1 MSTRKANA
9 TEEAK
14 ARVKF
19 TGVDDEAVNN
29 ALNDYNDVRKS
40 NGLDELTQ
48 DRVDAS
54 TRGFNVGDELMFGP
68 DSKWVLTVGEV
79 KDAQGKVTETYPAI
93 TNGATTLSIKVLCKQ
108 IVSGF
113 SGDNNAVFYAATQR
127 PKNKADETDF
137 SKWLDVQES
146 KPTLESNIP
155 LEEVARFMQKKS
167 EFSPLRLWCE
177 IKAGKSDI
185 LESFT
190 KLIYR
195 GSIMKQG
202 IRRTGEPFV
211 NKIAVWEMEKKQN
224 REIYSPYLLYY
235 Y

>member
-1 MSTRKANA
+1 MSTRKTNA

-19 TGVDDEAVNN
+19 TGVEDEAVNN
-29 ALNDYNDVRKS
+29 ALNDYNAVRKS
-40 NGLDELTQ
+40 NGLAELTQ

-68 DSKWVLTVGEV
+68 DSEWKLIVGEV

-108 IVSGF
+108 VISGF
-113 SGDNNAVFYAATQR
+113 IGDNNAVFYAATQR
-127 PKNKADETDF
+127 PKNKADEADF
-137 SKWLDVQES
+137 SKWLDVQKS
-146 KPTLESNIP
+146 SPTLESNVP
-155 LEEVARFMQKKS
+155 LEEVAGYMQKKS

-190 KLIYR
+190 KLIYH

-202 IRRTGEPFV
+202 VRRTGEPFV
-211 NKIAVWEMEKKQN
+211 NKIAVWEMKQQ
-224 REIYSPYLLYY
+224 
-235 Y
+235 

>member
-1 MSTRKANA
+1 MSTK
-9 TEEAK
+9 TTKTIEEAK

-68 DSKWVLTVGEV
+68 NSKWELTVGEV

-93 TNGATTLSIKVLCKQ
+93 TNGTTTLSIKVLCKQ

-127 PKNKADETDF
+127 PKNKADESNF
-137 SKWLDVQES
+137 AKWLDVQES
-146 KPTLESNIP
+146 KPTLEKDTT
-155 LEEVARFMQKKS
+155 LEEVAGYMKPKS
-167 EFSPLRLWCE
+167 GHSPLRLWCE
-177 IKAGKSDI
+177 IKAGKNDI
-185 LESFT
+185 LTSFN
-190 KLIYR
+190 KLIYH

-211 NKIAVWEMEKKQN
+211 NKIAVWEMK
-224 REIYSPYLLYY
+224 
-235 Y
+235 

>member
-1 MSTRKANA
+1 MSTRETNV

-19 TGVDDEAVNN
+19 TGVEDEDVNN

-40 NGLDELTQ
+40 NGLEELTQ

-68 DSKWVLTVGEV
+68 DSKWQLTVGEV

-108 IVSGF
+108 VVSGF
-113 SGDNNAVFYAATQR
+113 NGDNNAVFYTATQR
-127 PKNKADETDF
+127 PKSKADEANF

-146 KPTLESNIP
+146 KPTLENGLK
-155 LEEVARFMQKKS
+155 LEDIAGFMQPKS

-177 IKAGKSDI
+177 IKAGKNDI
-185 LESFT
+185 LKSFT
-190 KLIYR
+190 KLIYH

-211 NKIAVWEMEKKQN
+211 NKIAVWEMQ
-224 REIYSPYLLYY
+224 
-235 Y
+235 

>member
-1 MSTRKANA
+1 MSAKTTKVA
-9 TEEAK
+9 EEAK

-19 TGVDDEAVNN
+19 TGVDDEDVNN
-29 ALNDYNDVRKS
+29 ALNDYNAVRKS
-40 NGLDELTQ
+40 NGLEELTQ

-68 DSKWVLTVGEV
+68 DSKWKLIVGEV

-108 IVSGF
+108 VVSGF
-113 SGDNNAVFYAATQR
+113 NGDNNAVFYAATQR
-127 PKNKADETDF
+127 PKNKADEANF

-146 KPTLESNIP
+146 KPTLESGIT
-155 LEEVARFMQKKS
+155 LEDVAGFMQPKS

-177 IKAGKSDI
+177 IKAGKNDI
-185 LESFT
+185 LKSFS
-190 KLIYR
+190 KLIYH

-211 NKIAVWEMEKKQN
+211 NKIAVWEIK
-224 REIYSPYLLYY
+224 
-235 Y
+235 

>member
-1 MSTRKANA
+1 MSTRKTNV

-19 TGVDDEAVNN
+19 TGVEDEDVNN

-40 NGLDELTQ
+40 NGLEELTQ

-68 DSKWVLTVGEV
+68 DSKWQLTVGEV

-108 IVSGF
+108 VVSGF
-113 SGDNNAVFYAATQR
+113 NGDNNAVFYTATQR
-127 PKNKADETDF
+127 PKNKADEANF

-146 KPTLESNIP
+146 KPTLESGTT
-155 LEEVARFMQKKS
+155 LEDVVGFMQPKS

-177 IKAGKSDI
+177 IKAGKNDI
-185 LESFT
+185 LKSFA
-190 KLIYR
+190 KLVYH

-211 NKIAVWEMEKKQN
+211 NKIAVWEMQ
-224 REIYSPYLLYY
+224 
-235 Y
+235 

>member
-1 MSTRKANA
+1 MSTRETNV

-19 TGVDDEAVNN
+19 TGVEDEDVNN

-40 NGLDELTQ
+40 NGLEELTQ

-68 DSKWVLTVGEV
+68 DSKWQLTVGEV

-108 IVSGF
+108 VVSGF
-113 SGDNNAVFYAATQR
+113 NGDNNAVFYTATQR
-127 PKNKADETDF
+127 PKSKADEANF

-146 KPTLESNIP
+146 KPTLENGLK
-155 LEEVARFMQKKS
+155 LEDIAGFMQPKS

-177 IKAGKSDI
+177 IKAGKNDI
-185 LESFT
+185 LKSFA
-190 KLIYR
+190 KLVYH

-202 IRRTGEPFV
+202 IRQTGEPFV
-211 NKIAVWEMEKKQN
+211 NKIAVWEMQ
-224 REIYSPYLLYY
+224 
-235 Y
+235 

>member
-1 MSTRKANA
+1 MSARKTNA

-29 ALNDYNDVRKS
+29 ALNDYNAVRKS
-40 NGLDELTQ
+40 NGLAELTQ

-68 DSKWVLTVGEV
+68 DSEWKLIVGEV

-108 IVSGF
+108 VISGF

-127 PKNKADETDF
+127 PKNKADEADF
-137 SKWLDVQES
+137 SKWLDVQKS
-146 KPTLESNIP
+146 SPTLESNTT
-155 LEEVARFMQKKS
+155 LEEAAGYMQRKS

-177 IKAGKSDI
+177 IKAGKNDI
-185 LESFT
+185 LKSFS
-190 KLIYR
+190 KLIYH

-202 IRRTGEPFV
+202 IRKTGEPFI
-211 NKIAVWEMEKKQN
+211 NKIAVWEMQ
-224 REIYSPYLLYY
+224 
-235 Y
+235 

>member
-1 MSTRKANA
+1 MSTRETNV

-19 TGVDDEAVNN
+19 TGVEDEDVNN

-40 NGLDELTQ
+40 NGLEELTQ

-68 DSKWVLTVGEV
+68 DSKWQLTVGEV

-108 IVSGF
+108 VVSGF
-113 SGDNNAVFYAATQR
+113 NGDNNAVFYAATQR
-127 PKNKADETDF
+127 PKNKADEANF

-146 KPTLESNIP
+146 KPTLESGTT
-155 LEEVARFMQKKS
+155 LEDVVGFMQPKS

-177 IKAGKSDI
+177 IKAGKNDI
-185 LESFT
+185 LKSFA
-190 KLIYR
+190 KLVYH

-211 NKIAVWEMEKKQN
+211 NKIAVWEMQ
-224 REIYSPYLLYY
+224 
-235 Y
+235 

>member
-1 MSTRKANA
+1 MSTKTTKA

-19 TGVDDEAVNN
+19 TGVEDEDVNN

-68 DSKWVLTVGEV
+68 DSKWRLIVGEV

-93 TNGATTLSIKVLCKQ
+93 TNGTTTLSIKVLCKQ
-108 IVSGF
+108 VVSGF

-127 PKNKADETDF
+127 PKNKVDESNF
-137 SKWLDVQES
+137 AKWLDVQES
-146 KPTLESNIP
+146 KPTLESDTT
-155 LEEVARFMQKKS
+155 LEDVARFMQPKS

-177 IKAGKSDI
+177 IKAGKNDI
-185 LESFT
+185 LKSFS
-190 KLIYR
+190 KLIYH

-211 NKIAVWEMEKKQN
+211 NKIAVWEMQ
-224 REIYSPYLLYY
+224 
-235 Y
+235 

>member
-1 MSTRKANA
+1 MSTRETNV

-19 TGVDDEAVNN
+19 TGVEDEDVNN

-40 NGLDELTQ
+40 NGLEELTQ

-54 TRGFNVGDELMFGP
+54 TRGFNVGDELMFGS
-68 DSKWVLTVGEV
+68 DSKWQLTVGEV

-108 IVSGF
+108 VVSGF
-113 SGDNNAVFYAATQR
+113 NGDNNAVFYTATQR
-127 PKNKADETDF
+127 PKSKADEANF

-146 KPTLESNIP
+146 KPTLESGTT
-155 LEEVARFMQKKS
+155 LEDIVGFMQPKS

-177 IKAGKSDI
+177 IKAGKNDI
-185 LESFT
+185 LKSFA
-190 KLIYR
+190 KLVYH

-211 NKIAVWEMEKKQN
+211 NKIAVWEMQ
-224 REIYSPYLLYY
+224 
-235 Y
+235 

>member
-1 MSTRKANA
+1 MSTRETNV

-19 TGVDDEAVNN
+19 TGVEDEDVNN

-40 NGLDELTQ
+40 NGLEELTQ

-68 DSKWVLTVGEV
+68 DSKWKLIVGEV

-108 IVSGF
+108 VVSGF
-113 SGDNNAVFYAATQR
+113 NGDNNAVFYAATQR
-127 PKNKADETDF
+127 PKNKADEANF

-146 KPTLESNIP
+146 KPTLESGTT
-155 LEEVARFMQKKS
+155 LEDVVGFMQPKS

-177 IKAGKSDI
+177 IKAGKNDI
-185 LESFT
+185 LKSFT
-190 KLIYR
+190 KLVYH

-211 NKIAVWEMEKKQN
+211 NKIAVWEMQ
-224 REIYSPYLLYY
+224 
-235 Y
+235 

>member
-1 MSTRKANA
+1 MSTKTTKA
-9 TEEAK
+9 TETAK

-29 ALNDYNDVRKS
+29 ALNDYNAVRKS

-54 TRGFNVGDELMFGP
+54 IRGFNVGDELMFGP

-108 IVSGF
+108 VVSGF
-113 SGDNNAVFYAATQR
+113 SGDNNAAFYAATQR
-127 PKNKADETDF
+127 PKNKADEADF
-137 SKWLDVQES
+137 SKWVDVQES
-146 KPTLESNIP
+146 KPTLESNTT
-155 LEEVARFMQKKS
+155 LEEVAGFMQPKS

-177 IKAGKSDI
+177 IKAGKNDI
-185 LESFT
+185 LKSFS
-190 KLIYR
+190 KLIYH

-211 NKIAVWEMEKKQN
+211 NKIAVWEMKQQ
-224 REIYSPYLLYY
+224 
-235 Y
+235 

>member
-1 MSTRKANA
+1 MSTRKTNA

-19 TGVDDEAVNN
+19 TGVEDEDVNN
-29 ALNDYNDVRKS
+29 ALNDYNDVRRS
-40 NGLDELTQ
+40 NGLEELTQ

-108 IVSGF
+108 VVSGF
-113 SGDNNAVFYAATQR
+113 DGNNNAIFYTATQR
-127 PKNKADETDF
+127 PRNKADEADF

-146 KPTLESNIP
+146 KPTLESG
-155 LEEVARFMQKKS
+155 LELDVVAGYMQPKS

-177 IKAGKSDI
+177 IKAGKNNI
-185 LESFT
+185 LKSFT
-190 KLIYR
+190 KLIYH

-202 IRRTGEPFV
+202 VRRTGEPFV
-211 NKIAVWEMEKKQN
+211 NKIAVWEMQ
-224 REIYSPYLLYY
+224 
-235 Y
+235 

>member
-1 MSTRKANA
+1 MSTRKTNA

-29 ALNDYNDVRKS
+29 ALNDYNAFRKS
-40 NGLDELTQ
+40 NGLEALTQ

-68 DSKWVLTVGEV
+68 DSKWTLTVGEV

-108 IVSGF
+108 IISGF
-113 SGDNNAVFYAATQR
+113 DGNNNAVFYAATQR
-127 PKNKADETDF
+127 PKNKADEADF

-146 KPTLESNIP
+146 KPTLEKDTT
-155 LEEVARFMQKKS
+155 LEDVAGYMKPKS
-167 EFSPLRLWCE
+167 GYSPLRLWCE
-177 IKAGKSDI
+177 IKAGKNDI
-185 LESFT
+185 LKSFT
-190 KLIYR
+190 KLIYH

-211 NKIAVWEMEKKQN
+211 NKIAVWEMK
-224 REIYSPYLLYY
+224 
-235 Y
+235 

>member
-1 MSTRKANA
+1 MSTRKTNA

-19 TGVDDEAVNN
+19 TGVEDEAVNN
-29 ALNDYNDVRKS
+29 ALNDYNAARKS
-40 NGLDELTQ
+40 HNLAELTQ

-108 IVSGF
+108 VISGF

-127 PKNKADETDF
+127 PKSKADEADF
-137 SKWLDVQES
+137 SKWIDVQKS
-146 KPTLESNIP
+146 SPTLESNVP
-155 LEEVARFMQKKS
+155 LEEVAGFMQKKS

-177 IKAGKSDI
+177 VKAGKNDI
-185 LESFT
+185 LKSFN
-190 KLIYR
+190 KLIYH

-202 IRRTGEPFV
+202 IRKTGEPFV
-211 NKIAVWEMEKKQN
+211 NKIAVWEMK
-224 REIYSPYLLYY
+224 
-235 Y
+235 

>member
-1 MSTRKANA
+1 MSARKTNA
-9 TEEAK
+9 AEEAK
-14 ARVKF
+14 VRVKF
-19 TGVDDEAVNN
+19 TGVEDEAVNN

-108 IVSGF
+108 VVSGF
-113 SGDNNAVFYAATQR
+113 NGDNDAVFYTATQR
-127 PKNKADETDF
+127 PRTKTDETDF

-146 KPTLESNIP
+146 KPTLESGLK
-155 LEEVARFMQKKS
+155 LEDIAGFMQPKS

-177 IKAGKSDI
+177 IKAGKNDI
-185 LESFT
+185 LKSFA
-190 KLIYR
+190 KLIYH

-202 IRRTGEPFV
+202 IRKTGEPFV
-211 NKIAVWEMEKKQN
+211 NKIAVWEMQ
-224 REIYSPYLLYY
+224 
-235 Y
+235 

>member
-1 MSTRKANA
+1 MSTRKMNA
-9 TEEAK
+9 TQEAK

-19 TGVDDEAVNN
+19 TGVDDEDVNN

-40 NGLDELTQ
+40 NGLAELTQ

-68 DSKWVLTVGEV
+68 DSKWTLIVGEV

-108 IVSGF
+108 VISGF
-113 SGDNNAVFYAATQR
+113 SGDNNAVFYAVTQR
-127 PKNKADETDF
+127 PKNKADEADF
-137 SKWLDVQES
+137 SKWLDVQEN
-146 KPTLESNIP
+146 KPTLESNTT
-155 LEEVARFMQKKS
+155 LEDVAGFMQSKS

-177 IKAGKSDI
+177 IKAGKNDI

-190 KLIYR
+190 KLVYH

-211 NKIAVWEMEKKQN
+211 NKIAVWEMK
-224 REIYSPYLLYY
+224 
-235 Y
+235 

>member
-1 MSTRKANA
+1 MSTRETNV

-19 TGVDDEAVNN
+19 TGVEDEDVNN

-40 NGLDELTQ
+40 NGLEELTQ

-54 TRGFNVGDELMFGP
+54 TRGFNVGEELMFGP
-68 DSKWVLTVGEV
+68 DSKWQLTIGEV

-93 TNGATTLSIKVLCKQ
+93 TNGAATLSIKVLCKQ
-108 IVSGF
+108 VVSGF
-113 SGDNNAVFYAATQR
+113 NGDNNAVFYAATQR
-127 PKNKADETDF
+127 PKNKADEANF

-146 KPTLESNIP
+146 KPTLENGLKPKDI
-155 LEEVARFMQKKS
+155 VGFMQPKS

-177 IKAGKSDI
+177 IKAGKNDI
-185 LESFT
+185 LKSFT
-190 KLIYR
+190 KLVYH

-211 NKIAVWEMEKKQN
+211 NKIAVWEMQ
-224 REIYSPYLLYY
+224 
-235 Y
+235 

>member
-1 MSTRKANA
+1 MSTKTTKVA
-9 TEEAK
+9 EEAK

-19 TGVDDEAVNN
+19 TGVDDEDVNN

-40 NGLDELTQ
+40 NGLKELTQ

-68 DSKWVLTVGEV
+68 DSKWSLAVGEV
-79 KDAQGKVTETYPAI
+79 RDAQGKVTETYPAI

-108 IVSGF
+108 VISGF

-127 PKNKADETDF
+127 PKNKADEPNF
-137 SKWLDVQES
+137 AKWLDVQES
-146 KPTLESNIP
+146 KPTLESSTT
-155 LEEVARFMQKKS
+155 LEDVAGFMQPKS

-177 IKAGKSDI
+177 IKAGKNDI
-185 LESFT
+185 LKSFS
-190 KLIYR
+190 KLIYH

-202 IRRTGEPFV
+202 VRRTGEPFV
-211 NKIAVWEMEKKQN
+211 NKVAVWEMQ
-224 REIYSPYLLYY
+224 
-235 Y
+235 

>member
-1 MSTRKANA
+1 MSARKTNA

-29 ALNDYNDVRKS
+29 ALNDYNAVRKS
-40 NGLDELTQ
+40 NGLEALTQ

-54 TRGFNVGDELMFGP
+54 TRGFNIGDELMFGP
-68 DSKWVLTVGEV
+68 DSKWKLIVGEV

-108 IVSGF
+108 VVSGF
-113 SGDNNAVFYAATQR
+113 YGDNNAVFYAATQR
-127 PKNKADETDF
+127 PKNKAEEADF

-146 KPTLESNIP
+146 KPTLESNTT
-155 LEEVARFMQKKS
+155 LEDVAGFMQRKS

-177 IKAGKSDI
+177 IKAGKNDI
-185 LESFT
+185 LESFS
-190 KLIYR
+190 KLIYH

-202 IRRTGEPFV
+202 VRRTGEPFV
-211 NKIAVWEMEKKQN
+211 NKIAVWEMQ
-224 REIYSPYLLYY
+224 
-235 Y
+235 

>member
-1 MSTRKANA
+1 MSTRETNV

-19 TGVDDEAVNN
+19 TGVEDEDVNN

-40 NGLDELTQ
+40 NGLEELTQ

-54 TRGFNVGDELMFGP
+54 TRGFNVGDELMFGS
-68 DSKWVLTVGEV
+68 DSKWQLTVGEV

-108 IVSGF
+108 VVSGF
-113 SGDNNAVFYAATQR
+113 NGDNNAVFYTATQR
-127 PKNKADETDF
+127 PKSKADEANF

-146 KPTLESNIP
+146 KPTLENGLK
-155 LEEVARFMQKKS
+155 LEDIAGFMQPKS

-177 IKAGKSDI
+177 IKAGKNDI
-185 LESFT
+185 LKSFT
-190 KLIYR
+190 KLIYH

-211 NKIAVWEMEKKQN
+211 NKIAVWEMQ
-224 REIYSPYLLYY
+224 
-235 Y
+235 

>member
-19 TGVDDEAVNN
+19 TGVEDEAVNN
-29 ALNDYNDVRKS
+29 ALNDYNAFRKS
-40 NGLDELTQ
+40 NGLEALTQ

-68 DSKWVLTVGEV
+68 DSKWKLIVGEV

-93 TNGATTLSIKVLCKQ
+93 TNGAATLSIKVLCKQ
-108 IVSGF
+108 VISGF

-127 PKNKADETDF
+127 PKNKADEADF
-137 SKWLDVQES
+137 SKWIDAQKS
-146 KPTLESNIP
+146 SPTLESNVP
-155 LEEVARFMQKKS
+155 LEEVAGFMQKKS

-190 KLIYR
+190 KLIYH

-202 IRRTGEPFV
+202 VRKTGEPFV
-211 NKIAVWEMEKKQN
+211 NKIAVWEMK
-224 REIYSPYLLYY
+224 
-235 Y
+235 

>member
-1 MSTRKANA
+1 MSTRKTNV

-14 ARVKF
+14 ARIKF
-19 TGVDDEAVNN
+19 TGVEDEDVNN

-40 NGLDELTQ
+40 NGLEELTQ

-68 DSKWVLTVGEV
+68 DSKWQLTVGEV

-108 IVSGF
+108 VVSGF
-113 SGDNNAVFYAATQR
+113 NGDNNAVFYAATQR
-127 PKNKADETDF
+127 PKNKADEANF

-146 KPTLESNIP
+146 KPTLESGTT
-155 LEEVARFMQKKS
+155 LEDVVGFMQPKS

-177 IKAGKSDI
+177 IKAGKNDI
-185 LESFT
+185 LKSFT
-190 KLIYR
+190 KLVYH

-211 NKIAVWEMEKKQN
+211 NKIAVWEMQ
-224 REIYSPYLLYY
+224 
-235 Y
+235 

>member
-1 MSTRKANA
+1 MSTKTTKVA
-9 TEEAK
+9 EEAK
-14 ARVKF
+14 VRVKF

-29 ALNDYNDVRKS
+29 ALNDYNAVRKS
-40 NGLDELTQ
+40 NGLEELTQ

-68 DSKWVLTVGEV
+68 DSKWELAVGEV

-108 IVSGF
+108 VVSGF
-113 SGDNNAVFYAATQR
+113 NGDNNAVFYAATQR
-127 PKNKADETDF
+127 PKNKADEADF

-146 KPTLESNIP
+146 KPTLKSDTT
-155 LEEVARFMQKKS
+155 LEDVAGFMQPKS

-177 IKAGKSDI
+177 IKAGKNDI
-185 LESFT
+185 LKSFS
-190 KLIYR
+190 KLIYH

-211 NKIAVWEMEKKQN
+211 NKIAVWEMQ
-224 REIYSPYLLYY
+224 
-235 Y
+235 

>member
-1 MSTRKANA
+1 MSTRKMNA
-9 TEEAK
+9 TQEAK
-14 ARVKF
+14 TRVKF
-19 TGVDDEAVNN
+19 TGVDDDAVNN

-40 NGLDELTQ
+40 NGLAELTQ

-68 DSKWVLTVGEV
+68 DSKWTLIVGEV

-108 IVSGF
+108 VISGF

-127 PKNKADETDF
+127 PKNKADEADF
-137 SKWLDVQES
+137 SKWLDVQEN
-146 KPTLESNIP
+146 KPTLESNTT
-155 LEEVARFMQKKS
+155 LEDVAGFMQSKS

-177 IKAGKSDI
+177 IKAGKNDI

-190 KLIYR
+190 KLIYH
-195 GSIMKQG
+195 GAIMKQG

-211 NKIAVWEMEKKQN
+211 NKIAVWEMK
-224 REIYSPYLLYY
+224 
-235 Y
+235 

>member
-1 MSTRKANA
+1 MSTRKTTNA
-9 TEEAK
+9 AEEAK
-14 ARVKF
+14 ARIKF
-19 TGVDDEAVNN
+19 TGVEDEDVNN
-29 ALNDYNDVRKS
+29 ALNDYNDVRRS
-40 NGLDELTQ
+40 NGLEELTQ

-108 IVSGF
+108 VVSGF
-113 SGDNNAVFYAATQR
+113 DGNNNAVFYTATQR
-127 PKNKADETDF
+127 PRNKADEADF

-146 KPTLESNIP
+146 KPTLESG
-155 LEEVARFMQKKS
+155 LELNVVAGYMQPKS

-177 IKAGKSDI
+177 IKAGKNDI
-185 LESFT
+185 LKSFT
-190 KLIYR
+190 KLIYH

-211 NKIAVWEMEKKQN
+211 NKIAVWEMQ
-224 REIYSPYLLYY
+224 
-235 Y
+235 

>member
-1 MSTRKANA
+1 MSTRETNV

-19 TGVDDEAVNN
+19 TGVEDEDVNN

-40 NGLDELTQ
+40 NGLEELTQ

-54 TRGFNVGDELMFGP
+54 TRGFNVGEELMFGP
-68 DSKWVLTVGEV
+68 DSKWQLTIGEV

-108 IVSGF
+108 VVSGF
-113 SGDNNAVFYAATQR
+113 NGDNNAVFYTATQR
-127 PKNKADETDF
+127 PKNKADEANF

-146 KPTLESNIP
+146 KPTLENGLK
-155 LEEVARFMQKKS
+155 LEDIAGFMQPKS

-177 IKAGKSDI
+177 IKAGKNDI
-185 LESFT
+185 LKSFT
-190 KLIYR
+190 KLIYH

-211 NKIAVWEMEKKQN
+211 NKIAVWEMQ
-224 REIYSPYLLYY
+224 
-235 Y
+235 